1 MDTAIDNTF
10 YVFDE
15 EGKYLR
21 FGRCS
26 ITNLYRLD
34 VHLEENA
41 KVFLSI
47 KTVEERMKEFSKL
60 DCARSKAAR
69 NLKHVLCVRET

>member
-1 MDTAIDNTF
+1 MFMDTAIDNVL

-21 FGRCS
+21 FGQCL

-34 VHLEENA
+34 IHLKYDA
-41 KVFLSI
+41 KVVLNVI
-47 KTVEERMKEFSKL
+47 TVEGRMKEFSNL
-60 DCARSKAAR
+60 DCVRAQAAR
-69 NLKHVLCVRET
+69 GL